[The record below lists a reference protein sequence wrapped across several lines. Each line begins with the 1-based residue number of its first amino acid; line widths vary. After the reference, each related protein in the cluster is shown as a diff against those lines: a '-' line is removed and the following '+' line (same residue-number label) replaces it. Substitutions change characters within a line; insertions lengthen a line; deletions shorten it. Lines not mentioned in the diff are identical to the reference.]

1 MLHNFG
7 LYKRPLLT
15 VLAVLLTT
23 AFTTASAAMID
34 LSQLT
39 PNTTQPVALSTIQS
53 NTSNEA
59 STLTPKTNME
69 PVIKVAATPTSTPIS
84 GASEKATI
92 NATSTSYD
100 GHLENFPSRKVTI
113 VVPANLR
120 NENTAQFGHYMTDRL
135 SNTLKYP
142 YYDTTIVSTNTPTA
156 EIKAADLAQIAEAQN
171 SEIVIMPVPLQD
183 VYVQVN
189 TINSPDSYNNDNHE
203 IYIAAKVNALLYY
216 YDVNDKVIHTV
227 RTGFNQT
234 DDSLTMTTHKS
245 VWNKVMTIL
254 LDKLP
259 YKRIPTDHDRYQAP
273 GINSEAPVVLDF
285 QVEQP
290 KNTAYSLKGV
300 SVL

>member
-53 NTSNEA
+53 STSNEA
-59 STLTPKTNME
+59 PTLAPETNME

-84 GASEKATI
+84 GAPEKATI
-92 NATSTSYD
+92 NTSSTSHD

-120 NENTAQFGHYMTDRL
+120 NENTAQFGRYMTDRL

-142 YYDTTIVSTNTPTA
+142 YYNTTIVSTNTPTA
-156 EIKAADLAQIAEAQN
+156 EIKAADLQRPKILKSLLCLYHYKTYMYKLILLIAQIR
-171 SEIVIMPVPLQD
+171 IIRIIMKFISPQRLMPF
-183 VYVQVN
+183 Y
-189 TINSPDSYNNDNHE
+189 TI
-203 IYIAAKVNALLYY
+203 
-216 YDVNDKVIHTV
+216 
-227 RTGFNQT
+227 
-234 DDSLTMTTHKS
+234 M
-245 VWNKVMTIL
+245 M
-254 LDKLP
+254 
-259 YKRIPTDHDRYQAP
+259 
-273 GINSEAPVVLDF
+273 
-285 QVEQP
+285 
-290 KNTAYSLKGV
+290 
-300 SVL
+300 

>member
-7 LYKRPLLT
+7 LYKRPILT

-23 AFTTASAAMID
+23 TLATANAATID
-34 LSQLT
+34 LSQLM
-39 PNTTQPVALSTIQS
+39 PNTTQPVVLSTMQS
-53 NTSNEA
+53 NTNNDAPILAAE
-59 STLTPKTNME
+59 TNME
-69 PVIKVAATPTSTPIS
+69 PVIKVATTPTSTPIS
-84 GASEKATI
+84 GTPEKATI
-92 NATSTSYD
+92 NTSNTSYD

-120 NENTAQFGHYMTDRL
+120 NENTTQFGRYMTNRL

-142 YYDTTIVSTNTPTA
+142 YYDTAIVSTNTPTA
-156 EIKAADLAQIAEAQN
+156 EIKAVDLAQIAAAQN

-183 VYVQVN
+183 IYVQVN
-189 TINSPDSYNNDNHE
+189 SINSPDTYNKDNRE
-203 IYIAAKVNALLYY
+203 IYITAKVNALLYY

-234 DDSLTMTTHKS
+234 DDSLTMPTHKS
-245 VWNKVMTIL
+245 VWNKVMTVL

>member
-39 PNTTQPVALSTIQS
+39 QNTTQPVALSTIQS

-84 GASEKATI
+84 GAAEKATI

-120 NENTAQFGHYMTDRL
+120 NENTAQFAHYMTERL
-135 SNTLKYP
+135 S
-142 YYDTTIVSTNTPTA
+142 I
-156 EIKAADLAQIAEAQN
+156 
-171 SEIVIMPVPLQD
+171 
-183 VYVQVN
+183 
-189 TINSPDSYNNDNHE
+189 
-203 IYIAAKVNALLYY
+203 
-216 YDVNDKVIHTV
+216 
-227 RTGFNQT
+227 
-234 DDSLTMTTHKS
+234 
-245 VWNKVMTIL
+245 
-254 LDKLP
+254 
-259 YKRIPTDHDRYQAP
+259 
-273 GINSEAPVVLDF
+273 
-285 QVEQP
+285 
-290 KNTAYSLKGV
+290 
-300 SVL
+300 